1 MYKLRR
7 FVSYYRPEW
16 KLFLIDM
23 LCAAAVAGLDLIF
36 PIVTRLFMK
45 DFIPNLRI
53 RPMFIFGGVLVGLY
67 LLRMLGQ
74 YVLNYWGH
82 VVGVRMEYHM
92 RKDLFTH
99 LQTMD
104 FRFLMTTKLG
114 T

>member
-53 RPMFIFGGVLVGLY
+53 RPMFIFGGVLVDCIHADAGH
-67 LLRMLGQ
+67 
-74 YVLNYWGH
+74 VWNYWDTSL
-82 VVGVRMEYHM
+82 VRTVPHAQGSLYPPADHGLS
-92 RKDLFTH
+92 LF
-99 LQTMD
+99 
-104 FRFLMTTKLG
+104 
-114 T
+114 